1 MGFVVPLL
9 NSSMMTMIVEKDH
22 SVIASYFNTF
32 FACLVAHIHMYY
44 AAQHSLTLCSL

>member
-22 SVIASYFNTF
+22 SVIAGLYFQRF
-32 FACLVAHIHMYY
+32 SLVWLHIHMYCG
-44 AAQHSLTLCSL
+44 AQHSLALCSL